1 MLQVSEIDKWFVNR
15 ISKKISFVVMRKL
28 LISRFVPIVVLLT
41 IVGEKGQAQL
51 NHFIYLQT
59 DNQQPFY
66 VKYNNRIISSSATG
80 YLILS
85 KLKEGVVDFTVGFPK
100 SNQQEQQFQCTIDK
114 SDKGF
119 LIKNFNEKGWG
130 LYDLQSSSVV
140 YAAVKADPKINTNT
154 VTTVPADDP
163 FSNMLS
169 KVTQDSTVKTVNVVK
184 EPVVEKPVVVNTP
197 KPAVTTAPA
206 SAKDSIITVQKTA
219 EPEKLKEE
227 LVIEPA
233 WTAPAKTPVKQI
245 RKFESR
251 EGNDYVFEVLEH
263 NGVKDTIR
271 LFIEKDSSLVQL
283 TEAPKQPELT
293 KDTVAAEPSVVKQEP
308 VKVEEK
314 KDSIPVTIPVK
325 EEVVEKKQEASVQQP
340 VTPAVQQ
347 KESTSLPNSN
357 CKDFATE
364 DDLIRL
370 RRRMAS
376 QSKDEQMI
384 NEAKKAFRNNCFTT
398 AQLKNLSVLFLNDE
412 GRYRFFDAA
421 MPFVTDFSNFKK
433 LGETITDEYYKKRFL
448 ALLPNQ

>member
-1 MLQVSEIDKWFVNR
+1 
-15 ISKKISFVVMRKL
+15 MRKL
-28 LISRFVPIVVLLT
+28 LISRFVLVTLLLAA
-41 IVGEKGQAQL
+41 VGMQAQAQL

-85 KLKEGVVDFTVGFPK
+85 KLKDGVVDFAVGFPK
-100 SNQQEQQFQCTIDK
+100 SDQQEQQFQCNIQQA
-114 SDKGF
+114 DKGF

-140 YAAVKADPKINTNT
+140 YAAVKTDPKVNT
-154 VTTVPADDP
+154 TTVSTIPANDP

-184 EPVVEKPVVVNTP
+184 EPVVEKPAEIVEQKPVV
-197 KPAVTTAPA
+197 TAPVTPV
-206 SAKDSIITVQKTA
+206 KDSIAAVQTST
-219 EPEKLKEE
+219 EPEKPKEQP
-227 LVIEPA
+227 VVNEPV

-251 EGNDYVFEVLEH
+251 EGNDYVFEVQEL

-271 LFIEKDSSLVQL
+271 LFIEKDSSLVQQVVV
-283 TEAPKQPELT
+283 PVQPEVA
-293 KDTVAAEPSVVKQEP
+293 KDTVSIEKTQIKEEP
-308 VKVEEK
+308 VKPEEK
-314 KDSIPVTIPVK
+314 KDTIQAIVPKKEDVIEKK
-325 EEVVEKKQEASVQQP
+325 EERVQQP
-340 VTPAVQQ
+340 VAPPVQKTEPQ
-347 KESTSLPNSN
+347 SLPNSN
-357 CKDFATE
+357 CKNFATE
-364 DDLIRL
+364 DDLIKL

-384 NEAKKAFRNNCFTT
+384 NEAKKAFQKNCFTS
-398 AQLKNLSVLFLNDE
+398 AQLKNLSVLFLSDE

-421 MPFVTDFSNFKK
+421 MPFVTDFSNFKS
-433 LGETITDEYYKKRFL
+433 LGETILDDYYKKRFL